1 MAVASGIYP
10 LTIEK
15 FLLSTLSAES
25 WEGTDNYLGLVT
37 DTHTP
42 DFQLDDFVD
51 DIDNEI
57 TGGNYAR
64 ETMDTSVALTV
75 EAGGVL
81 KWTTANVVYDN
92 AGGDDV
98 TITNAEAA
106 FMGFNVGTDATDPLG
121 FMSDFTSPYSCSNST
136 FTVQWAG
143 TGAWTIDLVP

>member
-10 LTIEK
+10 LTVEK
-15 FLLSTLSAES
+15 HLNNTLTTES
-25 WEGTDNYLGLVT
+25 WEAEDNYIGLVT

-64 ETMDTSVALTV
+64 EDLTTTELTI

-81 KWTTANVVYDN
+81 KFDAADSLFDN
-92 AGGDDV
+92 GGSNDV
-98 TITNAEAA
+98 TISNAEAA
-106 FMGFNVGTDATDPLG
+106 FHGFNVGTDATDPLG
-121 FMSDFTSPYSCSNST
+121 FMSDFTSAYSCTNST
-136 FTVQWAG
+136 FTVQWHTNG
-143 TGAWTIDLVP
+143 IWTIDLVP